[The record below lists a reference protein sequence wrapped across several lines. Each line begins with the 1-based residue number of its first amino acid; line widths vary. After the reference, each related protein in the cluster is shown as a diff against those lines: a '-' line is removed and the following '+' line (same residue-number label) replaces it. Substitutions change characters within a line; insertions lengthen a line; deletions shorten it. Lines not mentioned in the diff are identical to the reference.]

1 MLTHLRYLN
10 ILFPLFYI
18 INLQSYIWFYK
29 VNWNED
35 VLEKRLHEAI
45 IQPTK
50 MYFMEYT
57 VHLFIG
63 YRTTSYEITCM
74 TIEMIHMIYK

>member
-18 INLQSYIWFYK
+18 INLQSYLWFYK

-45 IQPTK
+45 I
-50 MYFMEYT
+50 
-57 VHLFIG
+57 
-63 YRTTSYEITCM
+63 
-74 TIEMIHMIYK
+74 